1 MVHFITFCAL
11 SEAKGM
17 IIRMKRVLTVILSLI
32 FVLALVG
39 CGTQKSEGSTSK
51 SEDKTTIKIGA
62 SPQPHKEI
70 LEKVK
75 PILKKAGYDLEIVE
89 FTDYVTPNKAL
100 QSGEIDA
107 NFFQHIPYLENFNKK
122 NNADLV
128 YVAKV
133 HLEPLGVYSNKI
145 KSLSEL
151 KDGAQIA
158 IPNDPTNGAR
168 ALKLLAKE
176 GLIKVKDGDTISKL
190 DITENKKNLNI
201 QEVDAPQLPRI
212 LADVDAAVINTNYAL
227 EANLNPTKDAIA
239 IESKDSP
246 YANIIA
252 VKKEDKDKPY
262 IKALAKAVNDEQIRK
277 FINEN
282 YKGSI
287 VPAF

>member
-1 MVHFITFCAL
+1 
-11 SEAKGM
+11 
-17 IIRMKRVLTVILSLI
+17 MKRVLTVILSLI
-32 FVLALVG
+32 FILALVG
-39 CGTQKSEGSTSK
+39 CGTQKNEGSTSK

-100 QSGEIDA
+100 ESGEIDA
-107 NFFQHIPYLENFNKK
+107 NFFQHTPFLEEFNKK
-122 NNADLV
+122 NKTNLV
-128 YVAKV
+128 SVAKV
-133 HLEPLGVYSNKI
+133 HIEPLGFYSSKI

-158 IPNDPTNGAR
+158 IPNDATNGAR

-212 LADVDAAVINTNYAL
+212 LADVDGAVINTNYAL

-252 VKKEDKDKPY
+252 VRNEDKDKPY

-287 VPAF
+287 IPAF

>member
-1 MVHFITFCAL
+1 
-11 SEAKGM
+11 
-17 IIRMKRVLTVILSLI
+17 MKRILTAILSLI
-32 FVLALVG
+32 VIFALVG
-39 CGTQKSEGSTSK
+39 CGSQKSEGSTSK
-51 SEDKTTIKIGA
+51 NEDKTTIKIGA

-75 PILKKAGYDLEIVE
+75 PILKKEGYDLQIVE

-100 QSGEIDA
+100 ESGEIDA
-107 NFFQHIPYLENFNKK
+107 NFFQHIPYLEEFNQK
-122 NNADLV
+122 NNTDLT

-133 HLEPLGVYSNKI
+133 HIEPMGVYSNKI

-158 IPNDPTNGAR
+158 VPNDATNEAR
-168 ALKLLAKE
+168 ALKLLAAK

-212 LADVDAAVINTNYAL
+212 LSDVDAAVINTNYAL

-252 VKKEDKDKPY
+252 VRKEDKDKPY
-262 IKALAKAVNDEQIRK
+262 IKALAKAVNDPQIK
-277 FINEN
+277 QFINEK